1 MQFIEQH
8 YSVYNKVALDSIL
21 VSASKKGASDIILKS
36 EHSLSFLYDDEVIID
51 TVSKP
56 LVDTELNAYLND
68 IYISSATAILSQSK
82 DLDFS
87 YSIKI
92 SRSKTVRFRVN
103 ATVVLLN
110 AGNKGLELIF
120 RVLSETPPSLEDLK
134 IETKFSKSL
143 VSNEY
148 KSGIVFVLGPTGSGK
163 STLLSAVLRHKLQN
177 EKERFLSYE
186 APIEYLYSCV
196 PKMIG
201 TISQSEIPTHLP
213 DFVSA
218 TRNALRRKAR
228 VVLIGESRD
237 QETIEGVMALSGN
250 GHLVYSTAHT
260 NDTCSFVKVL
270 SSKFNESQE
279 SKKEAA
285 LSLLS
290 QTNCVIH
297 QDLVP
302 AINGGLVGVRELLPL
317 DKQEYKNFVFNQLSY
332 DAQFLPSLTNAL
344 KKLLAD
350 FGITKSAHAKMLFD
364 DEKITQKV
372 LYSILNKEQEDGD
385 YS

>member
-1 MQFIEQH
+1 MRFIDKH
-8 YSVYNKVALDSIL
+8 YSYYNKELLDSIL
-21 VSASKKGASDIILKS
+21 ASASEKGASDIILKS
-36 EHSLSFLYDDEVIID
+36 EHHISFLYHDEVVID
-51 TVSKP
+51 DVSKP
-56 LVDTELNAYLND
+56 IVDTELSAYLND
-68 IYISSATAILSQSK
+68 IYISSATALLSQSK

-92 SRSKTVRFRVN
+92 DRSKSIRFRAN
-103 ATVVLLN
+103 ATTVLLN
-110 AGNKGLELIF
+110 GGNKGFELIF

-148 KSGIVFVLGPTGSGK
+148 KAGIVFVLGPTGSGK

-186 APIEYLYSCV
+186 APIEYLYDGI

-237 QETIEGVMALSGN
+237 QETINGVIALSGN

-260 NDTCSFVKVL
+260 NDTYSFIKVL
-270 SSKFNESQE
+270 SSKFNDSQE
-279 SKKEAA
+279 SKREAA

-290 QTNCVIH
+290 HTNCVVH

-302 AINGGLVGVRELLPL
+302 SVDGGLVGVRELLPL
-317 DKQEYKNFVFNQLSY
+317 DKQAYKNYVFNKISY
-332 DAQFLPSLTNAL
+332 DEQFLPSVTLAL
-344 KKLLAD
+344 KKLLRD
-350 FGITKSAHAKMLFD
+350 FGVTKYSHAQTLFNHGKITKDVLSSIKHQD
-364 DEKITQKV
+364 DEEG
-372 LYSILNKEQEDGD
+372 YS
-385 YS
+385 

>member
-1 MQFIEQH
+1 MQFIDKP
-8 YSVYNKVALDSIL
+8 YSYYNKELLDSIL
-21 VSASKKGASDIILKS
+21 ASAAEKGASDIILKS
-36 EHSLSFLYDDEVIID
+36 EHHMSFLYHDEVVID
-51 TVSKP
+51 DVSKP
-56 LVDTELNAYLND
+56 IVDTELSAYLND
-68 IYISSATAILSQSK
+68 IYISSATALLSQSK

-92 SRSKTVRFRVN
+92 DRSKSIRFRAN
-103 ATVVLLN
+103 ATTVLLN
-110 AGNKGLELIF
+110 GGNKGFELIF
-120 RVLSETPPSLEDLK
+120 RVLSEMPPSLEDLK

-148 KSGIVFVLGPTGSGK
+148 KAGIVFVLGPTGSGK
-163 STLLSAVLRHKLQN
+163 STLLSAILRHKLQN

-186 APIEYLYSCV
+186 APIEYLYDGI

-213 DFVSA
+213 DFVGA

-237 QETIEGVMALSGN
+237 QETIDGVIALSGN

-260 NDTCSFVKVL
+260 NDTYSFIRVL
-270 SSKFNESQE
+270 SSKFNDSQE
-279 SKKEAA
+279 SKREAA

-290 QTNCVIH
+290 HTNCVIH

-302 AINGGLVGVRELLPL
+302 SVDGGLVGVRELLPL
-317 DKQEYKNFVFNQLSY
+317 DKQEYKNYVFNKISY
-332 DAQFLPSLTNAL
+332 DEQFLPSVTLAL
-344 KKLLAD
+344 KELLCN
-350 FGITKSAHAKMLFD
+350 FGVTKYSHAQTLFDNGKITKDVLSSIKHQD
-364 DEKITQKV
+364 DEEG
-372 LYSILNKEQEDGD
+372 YS
-385 YS
+385 